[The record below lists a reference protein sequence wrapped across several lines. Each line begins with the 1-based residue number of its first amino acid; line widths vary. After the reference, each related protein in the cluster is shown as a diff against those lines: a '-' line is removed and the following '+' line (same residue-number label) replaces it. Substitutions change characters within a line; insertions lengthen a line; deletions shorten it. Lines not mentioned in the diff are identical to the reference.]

1 LFVHDIA
8 IGIASLAAVLGLI
21 WLAARLA
28 RSGGLTRHTQAGRI
42 TLVQSVALDARRRVV
57 LIAVD
62 GRDILL
68 LTGGPTDL
76 VLSAAPGDGA

>member
-1 LFVHDIA
+1 LFIHDIA

-28 RSGGLTRHTQAGRI
+28 RSGGFARNPQGGRVR
-42 TLVQSVALDARRRVV
+42 LVQTMALDARRRVV

-62 GRDILL
+62 GREILL
-68 LTGGPTDL
+68 LTGGPADL
-76 VLSAAPGDGA
+76 VLSAGQGERV